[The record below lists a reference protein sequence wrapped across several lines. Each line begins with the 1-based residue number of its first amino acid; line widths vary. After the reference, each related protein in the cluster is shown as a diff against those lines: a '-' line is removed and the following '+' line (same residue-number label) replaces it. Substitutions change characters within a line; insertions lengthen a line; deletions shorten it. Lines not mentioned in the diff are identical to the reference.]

1 MIRVSYWQFRLPLAI
16 ALGGLTVVA
25 VIAGLTGPGV
35 VHLYDTTVA
44 NCAGHGG
51 DCSTA
56 LSLFNAHD
64 QVFKVI
70 AEAIPLGLP
79 AVLGMFWGAPLVAR
93 ELESGTFRLA

>member
-70 AEAIPLGLP
+70 VEAIPSACRRSSACSGARRSSP
-79 AVLGMFWGAPLVAR
+79 ASLSPAR
-93 ELESGTFRLA
+93 SAWR